1 MPHQYNMELTPEGSL
16 FSDVNLQNWTC
27 PAKSVRTSEEKLAHY
42 CECDVIRALNIHFI
56 IATYHLKSCFWEFGT
71 NFSFVSENIAW

>member
-27 PAKSVRTSEEKLAHY
+27 PAKSVRSSEKKLAH
-42 CECDVIRALNIHFI
+42 F
-56 IATYHLKSCFWEFGT
+56 
-71 NFSFVSENIAW
+71 